1 MFVPATE
8 DQAIASLRAA
18 ATLVDPPGAAPP
30 SPTTGMGQ
38 TLLIAASQ
46 LFFSPPVD
54 VSTSDLPPIA
64 PETLARVIGRNPD
77 LAQHVASLLAVA
89 SLADGRLDDDR
100 LRRVVEYA
108 HHLGVHDGWVRDVL
122 EIARGH
128 MAWTMADMARRN
140 VATFPG
146 WGDGQDHLPPML
158 PYQEQTDDDKRLA
171 ARFLELETKPATTF
185 GRHFFDHFRG
195 HRFGFPGEY
204 DAFTGAFAVPH
215 DSLHVISG
223 YSTSLQGEILVS
235 TFTGGMHRPDNLR
248 AHILPVIIEWH
259 VGSEVNGIGAQKG
272 NLDPAKFLVA
282 WERGQHTSIDALSP
296 LWDFWSLVDKDLEEV
311 RSDMSVEPLPEQYK
325 ASGEEILGR

>member
-8 DQAIASLRAA
+8 DQALAGLRAA
-18 ATLVDPPGAAPP
+18 STLVDPPERAGL
-30 SPTTGMGQ
+30 GQ
-38 TLLIAASQ
+38 SLLIAASQ
-46 LFFSPPVD
+46 LFFSPPIEVA
-54 VSTSDLPPIA
+54 TQDLTPIS
-64 PETLARVIGRNPD
+64 PQELALAIGTDHD
-77 LAQHVASLLAVA
+77 LAEHVASLLVVA

-108 HHLGVHDGWVRDVL
+108 HHLGVHDGWVRDML
-122 EIARGH
+122 QIARGH
-128 MAWTMADMARRN
+128 MAWAMADMTRRN

-146 WGDGQDHLPPML
+146 WGDGQDHVPPML
-158 PYQEQTDDDKRLA
+158 PYQDQTDADKRLA
-171 ARFLELETKPATTF
+171 ARFAELETKPANTF
-185 GRHFFDHFRG
+185 GRHFYDHFRR
-195 HRFGFPGEY
+195 HKFGFPGEY

-235 TFTGGMHRPDNLR
+235 TFTGGMHRHDNMR

-282 WERGQHTSIDALSP
+282 WQRGQHTSIDALSP
-296 LWDFWSLVDKDLEEV
+296 SWDFWSLVDRDLEEV
-311 RSDMSVEPLPEQYK
+311 RAEMAVPELPAQYA
-325 ASGEEILGR
+325 ASGDEIIGRL